1 MLVIDEY
8 LAVDV
13 TLGDWPAGMPD
24 DDLIAL
30 PASRHFRLLQR
41 IHQPGGGQLTGI
53 LDRLPEPDRQ
63 ALRHPHPEVLQILDP
78 RPLLDG
84 AAAIGARY
92 RTGGLLIVETLAAGL
107 AYGHQLWFGTARN
120 IGDRLADIAADLGIA
135 VHLAGNS

>member
-13 TLGDWPAGMPD
+13 VLGDWPAGLPD
-24 DDLIAL
+24 NDTLGL

-41 IHQPGGGQLTGI
+41 IHQPAGGQLSQV
-53 LDRLPEPDRQ
+53 LARLPDPDRQ
-63 ALRHPHPEVLQILDP
+63 AIRWPHPEVLQVLDP
-78 RPLLDG
+78 RPLLDE

-107 AYGHQLWFGTARN
+107 AHGRQLWFGTERN
-120 IGDRLADIAADLGIA
+120 VGDRLAQIAADLGIA
-135 VHLAGNS
+135 IDVIG